1 MQNYNN
7 KIIEEYSMNTLQLKT
22 YKSAETVNS
31 LKLSVLEKMKIS
43 QKNNCRKMVL
53 LAESL
58 NVGQQSR
65 QNMIWIIE
73 ARSEKN
79 ASIFCNNLI
88 TLVSRH
94 QFTGRI
100 TYVINQ
106 TSKGYVISILTQN
119 FIFNLTNVEKFSL
132 KLFETA
138 MKYGCYFDRW
148 EIERVKD
155 GFQNSINPLI
165 NFYKKFFTIKKE
177 RIKK

>member
-1 MQNYNN
+1 
-7 KIIEEYSMNTLQLKT
+7 MNALP
-22 YKSAETVNS
+22 V
-31 LKLSVLEKMKIS
+31 KLSVLEKMKS
-43 QKNNCRKMVL
+43 AHKNNCRKMVL

-58 NVGQQSR
+58 NVSQKSR
-65 QNMIWIIE
+65 QHIIWIIE
-73 ARSEKN
+73 AASEKR

-88 TLVSRH
+88 TLVSKY

-106 TSKGYVISILTQN
+106 SSKGYVLRIVTQN

-132 KLFETA
+132 KLLETA